1 MPVPRNIEIEH
12 CSHLLSYLF
21 VHVFFLF
28 CFLISATVHGLY
40 IGCTSQRRDSDSY
53 LVSFYFSERGGGMS
67 RYCCVT
73 AYVFFHVFGG
83 SLMVVRAKYETRDLA
98 CIVGFHMTSHYVV
111 AQRSK
116 SIDW

>member
-53 LVSFYFSERGGGMS
+53 LVSFYFLEREGGD
-67 RYCCVT
+67 VT
-73 AYVFFHVFGG
+73 VALQPMYFRHVFGG
-83 SLMVVRAKYETRDLA
+83 SRM
-98 CIVGFHMTSHYVV
+98 IV
-111 AQRSK
+111 
-116 SIDW
+116 